1 MNTIYRIYQLCIA
14 APLLIINTIGCALT
28 TITGCVIGGSR
39 FWGYYPMKL
48 WSILFCRLLLLPV
61 KVEGRDKLDSNTS
74 YVFVANH
81 QGAMDIFLLAGFLGR
96 NYKWMMK
103 KSLRQIPLVG
113 AACEKAGFIF
123 VDKNSPSGIKDTID
137 NARRALTYG
146 MSLMVFPEG
155 SRTFDGKMRKF
166 NKGAFF
172 LADELQM
179 PVVPITIDG
188 AFEVL
193 PRTKGVNFV
202 RHHRMRLIIHD
213 PIPPQGKGAPNII
226 ALSRM
231 SFDAIDS
238 ALPPQH
244 QSHKATAHTNV

>member
-1 MNTIYRIYQLCIA
+1 MTILYRIYQLIIA
-14 APLLIINTIGCALT
+14 APLLMINTIGCALT
-28 TITGCVIGGSR
+28 TIAGCAIGSSR

-61 KVEGRDKLDSNTS
+61 KVEGREHLDRHTS

-123 VDKNSPSGIKDTID
+123 VDRNSPSGIKETID
-137 NARRALTYG
+137 SARRSLTDG

-155 SRTFDGKMRKF
+155 SRTFDGRMRKF

-188 AFEVL
+188 AFDVL
-193 PRTKGVNFV
+193 PRTKGVSFV
-202 RHHRMRLIIHD
+202 HHHRLRLIIHK
-213 PIPPQGKGAPNII
+213 PIQPQGKGAQNII

-231 SFDAIDS
+231 SFDTINS

-244 QSHKATAHTNV
+244 QSR